1 LKLKEQNQDNTP
13 AWIQYII
20 ENPQN
25 NDLAYFIQKL
35 SALIE
40 YQTAKAYT
48 ADELTAVKVSLDKTF
63 GNQTRRA
70 LMGLKSWIESE

>member
-1 LKLKEQNQDNTP
+1 MQLIEANKSDAP
-13 AWIQYII
+13 AWIKHII

-48 ADELTAVKVSLDKTF
+48 ADELTAVEVSIDKTF

-70 LMGLKSWIESE
+70 LIGLKSWIENE